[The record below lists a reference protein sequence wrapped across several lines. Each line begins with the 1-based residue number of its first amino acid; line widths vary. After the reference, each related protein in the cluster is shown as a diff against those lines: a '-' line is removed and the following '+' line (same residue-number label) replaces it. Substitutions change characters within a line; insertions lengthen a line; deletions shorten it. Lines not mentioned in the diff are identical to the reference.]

1 MGTEAEQLM
10 KGFGKMVKALLQRL
24 RIKDPNSVVDRY
36 GWTLLMQA
44 INSVELEHTAVA
56 LLLLKNGAIASTTK
70 FVATHSVG
78 LKAEE
83 ESDDEFDYALFQA
96 CRFGHF
102 SVKKEMLALGVDV
115 IFALPSDGDRVLHV
129 MSDMVGLLAD
139 NKKTGLTV
147 MKIVQTAID
156 RCPLIILESK
166 KVLKTYCL
174 AFVHLLLT
182 TSSVL
187 RFISTFAPNSEL
199 NNVYGVQNHK
209 ASEHNEIKRVIQRGG
224 LVIQHRVSGLLASIL
239 SSHDR
244 TPVRHAPSTNYSF
257 FVLGCYGVWDVLSDQ
272 EAVDMVKSLP
282 VAQHYQAAQIL
293 VHEALSRGSDDNVTV
308 IVVFL

>member
-166 KVLKTYCL
+166 KVLKMYCL

-187 RFISTFAPNSEL
+187 RFISTFAPNS
-199 NNVYGVQNHK
+199 G
-209 ASEHNEIKRVIQRGG
+209 A
-224 LVIQHRVSGLLASIL
+224 
-239 SSHDR
+239 
-244 TPVRHAPSTNYSF
+244 
-257 FVLGCYGVWDVLSDQ
+257 FVL
-272 EAVDMVKSLP
+272 AKSSCP
-282 VAQHYQAAQIL
+282 VEIPT
-293 VHEALSRGSDDNVTV
+293 LSRTEATRKMIPRAEDYCTPNSDSG
-308 IVVFL
+308 FC